1 MVALHGEGRRR
12 VEPSGVQPLPM
23 AIAVLALVETV
34 SEDVRRS
41 ARLDLALHAY
51 KLGYFVVDLLEVT
64 SGTDAG
70 GTGGRSACRADRR
83 RRPRL
88 FRSARSGTARGCRR
102 SQPHDDPCRAGARA
116 LMFRTSPSV
125 HWGAEPLRLRS
136 TARFAGLQVGRR

>member
-51 KLGYFVVDLLEVT
+51 KLGYFVVDVLEVT
-64 SGTDAG
+64 SDTDAG
-70 GTGGRSACRADRR
+70 GYGWVEALAEQTDADALVCSGPLDRGRLEAVADRSHMTIR
-83 RRPRL
+83 VAP
-88 FRSARSGTARGCRR
+88 A
-102 SQPHDDPCRAGARA
+102 PA
-116 LMFRTSPSV
+116 L
-125 HWGAEPLRLRS
+125 
-136 TARFAGLQVGRR
+136 